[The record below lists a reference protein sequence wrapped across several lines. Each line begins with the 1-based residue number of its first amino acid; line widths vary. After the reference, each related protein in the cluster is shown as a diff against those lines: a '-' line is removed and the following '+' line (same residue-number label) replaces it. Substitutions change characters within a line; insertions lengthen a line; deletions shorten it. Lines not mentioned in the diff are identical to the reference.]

1 VLKLNYGRN
10 IGEQVHGDG
19 SYGDEFNPVEE
30 NMILT

>member
-10 IGEQVHGDG
+10 IGEQV
-19 SYGDEFNPVEE
+19 YGDEFNSTKE